1 MELQD
6 KVAYIIAVV
15 SEFADV
21 HGLKTNQ
28 AFRYLFRF
36 DGIGFVDRHYEVEHT
51 LPFDDV
57 IDDLTA
63 YCHRKGG
70 MLQ

>member
-1 MELQD
+1 MEIQD

-15 SEFADV
+15 SEVADA

-36 DGIGFVDRHYEVEHT
+36 GGIGFVDRHYEVEHT